1 MPVDNPYTTPY
12 HPVMSQPEPN
22 STMFTPAYSARLFI
36 LFILALLVAGCSSTK
51 LAQSWEAP
59 DTNEPPAKKILLV
72 ALIKD
77 PVTRRFFE
85 EHFVAE
91 AKKRGVEVIPSSEYI
106 PQATDHDEKEEII
119 KVVRETGAE
128 GVLLAQLKG
137 VEKKYKSVPSR
148 LDWLPDTHDDAS
160 FYDYYY
166 QNYRAIYRPGYVGAD
181 NYFNMQF
188 RYFSTRS
195 EKMLWAG
202 NTVTKN
208 PRSVIGSIKQ
218 IADEI
223 ISGLRGTD
231 LLEGGGLL

>member
-1 MPVDNPYTTPY
+1 
-12 HPVMSQPEPN
+12 MSQPEPN
-22 STMFTPAYSARLFI
+22 PTMFTPAYAARL
-36 LFILALLVAGCSSTK
+36 LVALILALLATGCSSTK

-59 DTNEPPAKKILLV
+59 DVNEPAAKKILLV
-72 ALIKD
+72 AMIKD

-106 PQATDHDEKEEII
+106 PQATDHDEKEEIVR
-119 KVVRETGAE
+119 VVRETGAE

-137 VEKKYKSVPSR
+137 VEKKKKFVPSR
-148 LDWLPDTHDDAS
+148 LDWFPDTHDDVV
-160 FYDYYY
+160 FYDHYYR
-166 QNYRAIYRPGYVGAD
+166 NYRAIYRPGYVGAD

-208 PRSVIGSIKQ
+208 PRSVIRGIEQ
-218 IADEI
+218 IADEV
-223 ISGLRGTD
+223 ISDLKSAG